1 MSLKT
6 VKELSKGDIIEF
18 GDIKII
24 VLKNNNLLKRITIEV
39 NDQEKVISHKE
50 FINYVSEDYR
60 KVLTHNCAER
70 LVCGKLDAVASRMS
84 TGSSIATTIDGSHKG
99 AGLVRAQGEVTFL
112 QYYFDNQSRI
122 LDWYRKRGLTDK
134 GYNPGE
140 DPNAKIDPSTIDLGE
155 DEDIT
160 LENNTT
166 EIKFKENVVTVD
178 NTQSQ
183 KFEEI

>member
-6 VKELSKGDIIEF
+6 ISELSKGDIIKF
-18 GDIKII
+18 GDYEIV
-24 VLKNNNLLKRITIEV
+24 VLKNNNLLKRISI
-39 NDQEKVISHKE
+39 NINKSEKTISHKE
-50 FINYVSEDYR
+50 FVNLVSEDYR
-60 KVLTHNCAER
+60 KVLTHNCAQR
-70 LVCGKLDAVASRMS
+70 LVCGKLDPVPSRMA
-84 TGSSIATTIDGSHKG
+84 TGSSIATTIDGTHKG

-140 DPNAKIDPSTIDLGE
+140 DPNAEIDPSTIDLGE